1 MRCSNYGRWLSL
13 GWVLAA
19 MAMGCQTPPS
29 GNGRPVPVLS
39 LTRSTATIESLRQ
52 PEKVEQSLAL
62 NGAVVQRL
70 AILNGWLYQVDDGT
84 GQVWVRSQQAAPTLG
99 QQIYVKGLLRYEPIV
114 ISDVDLGDYYLEEK
128 QREPQVSV
136 P

>member
-1 MRCSNYGRWLSL
+1 
-13 GWVLAA
+13 
-19 MAMGCQTPPS
+19 MGCQTPPS